1 MGKCG
6 EYVFYVIVIVN
17 TIAKCSTKQCSV
29 TCGSGYKTRSAV
41 CVQNNKVVNS
51 NECDAQTKPKD
62 VYSSSCQLGPCWRQV
77 LHRHVPPFVSK
88 VYNA

>member
-6 EYVFYVIVIVN
+6 EYVFYVIVN

-41 CVQNNKVVNS
+41 CVQNNQVVNS

-62 VYSSSCQLGPCWRQV
+62 MYSGCQLDPCWRKV
-77 LHRHVPPFVSK
+77 FDRHVPHLVSK